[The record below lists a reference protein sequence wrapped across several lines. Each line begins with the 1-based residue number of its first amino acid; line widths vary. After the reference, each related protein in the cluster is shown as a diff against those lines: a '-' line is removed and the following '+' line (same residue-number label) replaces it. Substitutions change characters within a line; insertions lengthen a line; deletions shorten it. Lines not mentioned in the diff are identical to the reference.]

1 MKDVICHFLLHIPR
15 SDNEP
20 LPLTRLTP
28 KDMLGVSDMLI
39 GCAWMLRL
47 WGMVE
52 FDPEKQT
59 IRARSQ
65 TAKYALNSL
74 AASLQA
80 DLALVENWKTRGV
93 EDHPFHNGAS
103 FLYAIEQRRLEAD
116 IPATPSRRER
126 VAQVLI
132 CRRLPHQEQE
142 LLFQYDP
149 KARQY
154 QLIGGRWSPRDGD
167 SHDLHRT
174 MVREIAEE
182 LPANTLIYGHD
193 YQLELITSNLIPPP
207 SLSPTFGALT
217 EYHFHI
223 YYLHN
228 LSRPLILGEDDCW
241 VPVSQ
246 IRDGGVLNEHGERI
260 AFDRSD
266 LYQAIEAAIPGG
278 FDALADSVRPIS

>member
-15 SDNEP
+15 SDSEP
-20 LPLTRLTP
+20 LALTRLTP
-28 KDMLGVSDMLI
+28 KNMPEASEMLI

-52 FDPEKQT
+52 FDPDKQT

-80 DLALVENWKTRGV
+80 DLSLIENWKTRGV
-93 EDHPFHNGAS
+93 EPHPFHNGAS
-103 FLYAIEQRRLEAD
+103 FLYAIEQRRLAAS

-132 CRRLPHQEQE
+132 CRRRPHQEQE

-149 KARQY
+149 RASQY
-154 QLIGGRWSPRDGD
+154 QLIGGRWSLRDGD
-167 SHDLHRT
+167 STDLQRT
-174 MVREIAEE
+174 IIREIEEE
-182 LPANTLIYGHD
+182 LPANTLVYGQD
-193 YQLELITSNLIPPP
+193 YKLALITPNLTPPP

-223 YYLHN
+223 YYLYN
-228 LSRPLILGEDDCW
+228 LSRPLILGSDDCW

-246 IRDGGVLNEHGERI
+246 IRDGGVLNEQGERV
-260 AFDRSD
+260 AFDRAD
-266 LYQAIEAAIPGG
+266 LYEAIEAAIPGG
-278 FDALADSVRPIS
+278 FEALADSVRPSP

>member
-15 SDNEP
+15 SDSEP
-20 LPLTRLTP
+20 LPLTRLTL
-28 KDMLGVSDMLI
+28 KDMPETAEMLI
-39 GCAWMLRL
+39 GCAWMLHL

-52 FDPEKQT
+52 FDPVQQT
-59 IRARSQ
+59 IRAKSQ

-80 DLALVENWKTRGV
+80 DIPLIENWKTRGV
-93 EDHPFHNGAS
+93 QDDPFHNGAS
-103 FLYAIEQRRLEAD
+103 FLYAIEQRRLAAA

-132 CRRLPHQEQE
+132 CRRRPQQEQE

-149 KARQY
+149 RARQY

-174 MVREIAEE
+174 MVREIEEE
-182 LPANTLIYGHD
+182 LPANTLVYGRD
-193 YQLELITSNLIPPP
+193 YKLDLVTSDLKPPP

-223 YYLHN
+223 YYLHD
-228 LSRPLILGEDDCW
+228 LSQPLILGNDDCW

-246 IRDGGVLNEHGERI
+246 IRDGGVLNEQGERI
-260 AFDRSD
+260 AFARLD
-266 LYQAIEAAIPGG
+266 LYQAIEDAIPGG
-278 FDALADSVRPIS
+278 FDALADSVRPIA

>member
-15 SDNEP
+15 SDSES
-20 LPLTRLTP
+20 LPLTRLML
-28 KDMLGVSDMLI
+28 KDRLETSEMLI

-52 FDPEKQT
+52 FDTEQQT
-59 IRARSQ
+59 ISARSQ

-80 DLALVENWKTRGV
+80 DLLLVENWKTRGV
-93 EDHPFHNGAS
+93 EEHPFHNGAS
-103 FLYAIEQRRLEAD
+103 FLYAIEQRRLEAAV
-116 IPATPSRRER
+116 PATPSRRER

-132 CRRLPHQEQE
+132 CRRRPHQEQE

-154 QLIGGRWSPRDGD
+154 QLIGGRWSPRDGE

-174 MVREIAEE
+174 IVREIEEE
-182 LPANTLIYGHD
+182 LPANTLIYGRD
-193 YQLELITSNLIPPP
+193 YQLELITSNLTPPP

-228 LSRPLILGEDDCW
+228 LLRPLILGNDDCW

-246 IRDGGVLNEHGERI
+246 IRAGGVLNDQGERI
-260 AFDRSD
+260 AFDRAD
-266 LYQAIEAAIPGG
+266 LYQEIEATIPGG
-278 FDALADSVRPIS
+278 FDSLADSVRPIP

>member
-1 MKDVICHFLLHIPR
+1 MIMRELLCQFLLNIPR
-15 SDNEP
+15 SDSDSVP
-20 LPLTRLTP
+20 LSQLAPQDAVAALE
-28 KDMLGVSDMLI
+28 

-52 FDPEKQT
+52 FDPEQKL

-74 AASLQA
+74 AASLDA
-80 DLALVENWKTRGV
+80 DISLIENWKTRGV
-93 EDHPFHNGAS
+93 EAHPFRNGAS
-103 FLYAIEQRRLEAD
+103 FLYAIEQRRLMAA
-116 IPATPSRRER
+116 IPATPSRREK

-132 CRRLPHQEQE
+132 CRRRPHQEQE

-154 QLIGGRWSPRDGD
+154 QLIGGRWSPKDGD
-167 SHDLHRT
+167 DIQRT
-174 MVREIAEE
+174 IVREIEEE
-182 LPANTLIYGHD
+182 LPSDILVYGQD
-193 YQLELITSNLIPPP
+193 YQLDLIAANLTPPP

-223 YYLHN
+223 YYLHG
-228 LSRPLILGEDDCW
+228 LVHPLTLGSEDCW

-246 IRDGGVLNEHGERI
+246 IRAGGVLNERGEHI
-260 AFDRSD
+260 AFARVD
-266 LYQAIEAAIPGG
+266 LYEAIEAVIPGG
-278 FDALADSVRPIS
+278 FEALADSVRPTP